1 MGAPRGPHAAALLNM
16 AGGFLTP
23 GMVVPPEVR
32 EAMFNA
38 LSSGVSLAGDL
49 IEWKADADR
58 LAVSLVGEA
67 VGLRDDVTGAVWDV
81 YANKKGVLPIAEA
94 WDKRI
99 NNMGAAH
106 AKFSRKHQWGPMS
119 FLGLNS
125 AALWFAGD
133 DETKQ
138 MLLRHY
144 MWAQGKA
151 CDLSFKEMRA
161 MRSFIDFF
169 DTVSRK
175 VVIDGTEKTLTPYSE
190 SLKAAVEDA
199 KWGQSR
205 HINAVV
211 SGASNALG
219 NFAVHLK
226 GVMRPATDPPVGPTV
241 SPYKIK
247 DLADPGVPL
256 VFEGRMNFTD
266 LWDFDAK
273 VAGRFTGDKS
283 TGRPATAEMAVDAVA
298 ALVDGVP
305 FDVTSDDIPVTQHSG
320 HAPIY

>member
-1 MGAPRGPHAAALLNM
+1 MGAIRGPHSAALLNM

-23 GMVVPPEVR
+23 GMVVPAEVR
-32 EAMFNA
+32 EAVFNA
-38 LSSGVSLAGDL
+38 LASGVSLAGDAL
-49 IEWKADADR
+49 EWKADADR
-58 LAVSLVGEA
+58 LATSLIGEGLAFIGEA
-67 VGLRDDVTGAVWDV
+67 NVSVWG
-81 YANKKGVLPIAEA
+81 GVVPVAEA

-106 AKFSRKHQWGPMS
+106 AKFSRKHQWGPMNL
-119 FLGLNS
+119 LGMNAL
-125 AALWFAGD
+125 ALWFAGN

-144 MWAQGKA
+144 IWGQGA
-151 CDLSFKEMRA
+151 DCALSLQDMRL
-161 MRSFIDFF
+161 MRSFIDLF
-169 DTVSRK
+169 DTVNRK
-175 VVIDGTEKTLTPYSE
+175 VVIDGTEKTLKPYSE
-190 SLKAAVEDA
+190 NLKAAVEDA

-205 HINAVV
+205 HVHEVV

-219 NFAVHLK
+219 NFAVHLT
-226 GVMRPATDPPVGPTV
+226 GVLKPATDPPQGATV
-241 SPYKIK
+241 SPNKIK

-266 LWDFDAK
+266 FWDFDAK
-273 VAGRFTGDKS
+273 VAKRFTGDKS
-283 TGRPATAEMAVDAVA
+283 TGRPATAEIAVDAVA

-305 FDVTSDDIPVTQHSG
+305 FDVTSDDIPVIQYSG